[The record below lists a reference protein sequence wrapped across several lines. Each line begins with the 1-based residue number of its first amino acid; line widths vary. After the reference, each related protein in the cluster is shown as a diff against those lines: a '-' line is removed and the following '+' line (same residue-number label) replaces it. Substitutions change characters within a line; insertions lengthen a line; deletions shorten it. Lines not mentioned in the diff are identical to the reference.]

1 MVWRRENST
10 YIQVCR
16 NGRRR
21 GGGCFAIMLK
31 LRQGVTLRIYSHK
44 WKNPA
49 NLQAHLLG
57 NLGKCCRQVSCSGA
71 GGANSNHTTLC
82 LKKVFSYQEQRGE
95 QQPHDNMS
103 EKKVFSY
110 QEQRGEQQPNDIMLE
125 KSLLLSGTEGG
136 KATTR
141 HYVLKSL

>member
-1 MVWRRENST
+1 MPQNNTLFKKQNMVWRRENST

-95 QQPHDNMS
+95 QQPHD
-103 EKKVFSY
+103 
-110 QEQRGEQQPNDIMLE
+110 IMLE